1 MGIILGIAF
10 FLLEIKWWLYMY
22 QREMMTLILPKDRE
36 RQERKLEWTQTM
48 DVVVEAKDFIF
59 LFEKI

>member
-1 MGIILGIAF
+1 
-10 FLLEIKWWLYMY
+10 MY